1 MSTMKFFGILLFI
14 FSVPNLVGGQVLYK
28 EFIYDMPIDQAKEIL
43 QENSKTLKN
52 INFGNGTSYAF
63 RKRSL
68 VDHDGRLVSIN
79 IWSKKNLSLSQAT
92 AYLKKTRKYF
102 ESLDHKTVYAQ
113 ENWSDPVL
121 VKKNLPCIRFVD
133 PDKKVVIEMDPRGQ
147 GSIFNVFIT
156 FYNYDWFL
164 RKAKGEE

>member
-1 MSTMKFFGILLFI
+1 MKFLGILLFI
-14 FSVPNLVGGQVLYK
+14 FTVPNLVGGQVLYK
-28 EFIYDMPIDQAKEIL
+28 EFIYDMPIDQAKKIL
-43 QENSKTLKN
+43 KENSKTLKN
-52 INFGNGTSYAF
+52 INFGNGISYAF

-68 VDHDGRLVSIN
+68 VENDGRLVSIN

-92 AYLKKTRKYF
+92 AYLKRTRKYF
-102 ESLDHKTVYAQ
+102 ESNDFKTVYAQ

-133 PDKKVVIEMDPRGQ
+133 PDKRVVIEMDPRGQ
-147 GSIFNVFIT
+147 GSVFNVFIT
-156 FYNYDWFL
+156 FYNYQWFL